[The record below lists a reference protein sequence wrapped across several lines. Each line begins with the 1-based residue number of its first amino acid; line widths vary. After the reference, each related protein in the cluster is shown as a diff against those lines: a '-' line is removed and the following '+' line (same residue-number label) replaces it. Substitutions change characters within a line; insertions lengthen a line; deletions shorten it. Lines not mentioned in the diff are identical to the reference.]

1 MIHLSDIIFHVT
13 MAYQINFW
21 NMPRLRAA
29 RLTWLA
35 YVDSRKLENSSV
47 WKDRIIVAST
57 CRRSVQFSCYITW
70 SKHISVIT
78 NKIAK
83 NVCVMY
89 RVRHLLTNTA
99 LYNLYCTLILPY
111 LNYCCEAWGNTY
123 KSRIQPLYII
133 QKKAIR
139 ICGNVDYRSHTR
151 PLFYHWKTLGLYD
164 IVHFNS
170 MVFMFKV
177 YANLLPTN
185 LLSFF

>member
-1 MIHLSDIIFHVT
+1 MDITRVFVTKFLGVHLDF
-13 MAYQINFW
+13 QLN
-21 NMPRLRAA
+21 
-29 RLTWLA
+29 
-35 YVDSRKLENSSV
+35 
-47 WKDRIIVAST
+47 
-57 CRRSVQFSCYITW
+57 W
-70 SKHISVIT
+70 SKHISVIK

-83 NVCVMY
+83 NVSVMH

-151 PLFYHWKTLGLYD
+151 PLFYHRKTFGLYD

-185 LLSFF
+185 LLSFFKKVNVTITTCVIITTNSK

>member
-1 MIHLSDIIFHVT
+1 
-13 MAYQINFW
+13 
-21 NMPRLRAA
+21 
-29 RLTWLA
+29 
-35 YVDSRKLENSSV
+35 
-47 WKDRIIVAST
+47 
-57 CRRSVQFSCYITW
+57 
-70 SKHISVIT
+70 
-78 NKIAK
+78 
-83 NVCVMY
+83 MY

-177 YANLLPTN
+177 YAKLLPTN
-185 LLSFF
+185 LLSFFKKVNDSHNYNTRNNNNNFKIRFTRTTQKAGTICVKGPKLWNVLNIDVKLCKTTVQFKKKYKAVLLEAYKT